1 MARNHKRQAK
11 EAARIEGDKV
21 KLDRRYG
28 KIGISAV
35 AAAIQPHDSRSGN
48 ENDRGSVSARGAM
61 EAKVTRAKGKDKR
74 RSHQNEAP
82 NLGQKDA
89 QQDTKSQSELAHME
103 RGQSRDRNQGDD

>member
-35 AAAIQPHDSRSGN
+35 AAAVQPHDSRSGN
-48 ENDRGSVSARGAM
+48 ENDRDSVSAQ
-61 EAKVTRAKGKDKR
+61 RAHGGEHDSIKGKR
-74 RSHQNEAP
+74 
-82 NLGQKDA
+82 
-89 QQDTKSQSELAHME
+89 
-103 RGQSRDRNQGDD
+103 